1 MSATATIP
9 DDAKKTFSSPLHDT
23 LEEIVRGVH
32 GNGDALSL
40 SLDLLRRIIE
50 LLLPKATGDGPTLAE
65 LLEAVLAT
73 MRELLLV
80 ERANAAGIDEI
91 LQRLD
96 TAGFSKPRSQP
107 KPNGSHRP

>member
-9 DDAKKTFSSPLHDT
+9 DAATDTSPSPLHDT

-32 GNGDALSL
+32 GNADALSV
-40 SLDLLRRIIE
+40 SMDLLKRIIE

-65 LLEAVLAT
+65 LLAAVLEA

-80 ERANAAGIDEI
+80 ERANAACIDEI

-96 TAGFSKPRSQP
+96 TAGFNKPQSQP
-107 KPNGSHRP
+107 KPNDSHRP

>member
-9 DDAKKTFSSPLHDT
+9 DGATETFPAPLHDT

-32 GNGDALSL
+32 GNGDALSM

-65 LLEAVLAT
+65 LLAAVLAT

-80 ERANAAGIDEI
+80 ERANAAGIHEV

-96 TAGFSKPRSQP
+96 TAGFNKPQSQQ

>member
-9 DDAKKTFSSPLHDT
+9 DAATDTIPSPLHDI

-65 LLEAVLAT
+65 LLAAVLAA

-91 LQRLD
+91 LERLD
-96 TAGFSKPRSQP
+96 AAGFSKPQSQP
-107 KPNGSHRP
+107 KSNGSHRP

>member
-9 DDAKKTFSSPLHDT
+9 DAATDTSPSPLHDT
-23 LEEIVRGVH
+23 LEEIVRGVQ
-32 GNGDALSL
+32 GNGDALSV
-40 SLDLLRRIIE
+40 SMDLLRRIIE
-50 LLLPKATGDGPTLAE
+50 LLLPKAAGDGPTLAE
-65 LLEAVLAT
+65 LLAAVLAA

-96 TAGFSKPRSQP
+96 AAGFSKPQIQP

>member
-1 MSATATIP
+1 M
-9 DDAKKTFSSPLHDT
+9 
-23 LEEIVRGVH
+23 RGVH
-32 GNGDALSL
+32 GNGDALSM

-65 LLEAVLAT
+65 LLAAVLAT

-80 ERANAAGIDEI
+80 ERANAAGIHEV

-96 TAGFSKPRSQP
+96 TAGFNKPQSQQ